1 MKFEYDFKDG
11 NTRFFYRAQQD
22 EILDEKIWNILKNGT
37 VHQFLLPVDIHRD
50 GNRIALIYD
59 IAGTINMLAWL
70 DSVSPDKQREMQ
82 QKVNYS
88 ISVLT
93 KSGIPREEI
102 VSELQKIYVDM
113 RTEEVKLICIP
124 LKQKI
129 KEFMRREDGPLVPP
143 APHGGF
149 IDVDEDVEEENLKK
163 KNPLLKGL
171 MGRKEKKEE
180 AEMIPEEENDI
191 WNTDTG
197 YISADLPM
205 YISQDEE
212 RRFVPDV
219 ENELSED
226 IGNEFD
232 LRMLQEFSEETETE
246 HDLVQED
253 NFPEENIRN
262 FATEP
267 LQNDFNVDDEG
278 NDGTVMLRDDGSES
292 TVLLKARLK
301 PDATLIRLQ
310 TQEKFRI
317 TTDIC
322 KIGKR
327 ALMVDICIRNNPT
340 VSREHCAIYFEE
352 EEGKY
357 YLEDKES
364 SNYTYLNGNRVM
376 PGQKAL
382 LKDGDQIRIS
392 DEEFIFR
399 KGEVR

>member
-37 VHQFLLPVDIHRD
+37 VHQFLLPLDVKRD
-50 GNRIALIYD
+50 GNGIVLVYD

-70 DSVSPDKQREMQ
+70 DGASSDKQHEMQ
-82 QKVNYS
+82 QKVKYS
-88 ISVLT
+88 ISVLI

-124 LKQKI
+124 LKQEI
-129 KEFMRREDGPLVPP
+129 KEFVRREDGPLVPP

-149 IDVDEDVEEENLKK
+149 IDMDEDMEEEKLKK
-163 KNPLLKGL
+163 KNSLFKG
-171 MGRKEKKEE
+171 MISWNEKKKEE
-180 AEMIPEEENDI
+180 EIIPEEQNDT
-191 WNTDTG
+191 WNSDVG
-197 YISADLPM
+197 YMPM
-205 YISQDEE
+205 KTPIYMPQDEE
-212 RRFVPDV
+212 KMFDSNV
-219 ENELSED
+219 EDEFSAKDRN
-226 IGNEFD
+226 GFD
-232 LRMLQEFSEETETE
+232 LGMMSEFSENTKVEVDSIQKVDFEK
-246 HDLVQED
+246 D
-253 NFPEENIRN
+253 NFE
-262 FATEP
+262 AEP

-340 VSREHCAIYFEE
+340 VSREHCAIYFDE

>member
-37 VHQFLLPVDIHRD
+37 VHQFLLPLDVKRD
-50 GNRIALIYD
+50 GNGIVLVYD

-70 DSVSPDKQREMQ
+70 DGASSDKQHEMQ
-82 QKVNYS
+82 QKVKYS
-88 ISVLT
+88 ISVLI

-124 LKQKI
+124 LKQEI
-129 KEFMRREDGPLVPP
+129 KEFVRREDGPLVPP

-149 IDVDEDVEEENLKK
+149 IDMDEDMEEEKLKK
-163 KNPLLKGL
+163 KNSLFKG
-171 MGRKEKKEE
+171 MISWNEKKKEE
-180 AEMIPEEENDI
+180 EIIPEEQNDT
-191 WNTDTG
+191 WNSDVG
-197 YISADLPM
+197 YMP
-205 YISQDEE
+205 QDEE
-212 RRFVPDV
+212 KMFDSNV
-219 ENELSED
+219 EDEFSAKDRN
-226 IGNEFD
+226 GFD
-232 LRMLQEFSEETETE
+232 LGMMSEFSENTKAEVDSIQKVDFER
-246 HDLVQED
+246 D
-253 NFPEENIRN
+253 NFE
-262 FATEP
+262 AEP
-267 LQNDFNVDDEG
+267 LQNDFNIDDEG

>member
-11 NTRFFYRAQQD
+11 NTRFFYRVQPD
-22 EILDEKIWNILKNGT
+22 EILDEKIWNILKKGT
-37 VHQFLLPVDIHRD
+37 VHQFLLPLDVKRN
-50 GNRIALIYD
+50 GNGIVLVYD

-70 DSVSPDKQREMQ
+70 DGASSDKQHEMQ
-82 QKVNYS
+82 QKVKYS
-88 ISVLT
+88 ISVLI

-124 LKQKI
+124 LKQEI
-129 KEFMRREDGPLVPP
+129 KEFVRREDGPLVPP

-149 IDVDEDVEEENLKK
+149 IDMDEDMEEEKLKK
-163 KNPLLKGL
+163 KNSLFKG
-171 MGRKEKKEE
+171 MISWNEKKKEE
-180 AEMIPEEENDI
+180 EIIPEEQNDT
-191 WNTDTG
+191 WNSDVG
-197 YISADLPM
+197 YMPM
-205 YISQDEE
+205 KTSMYMPQDEE
-212 RRFVPDV
+212 KMFDSNV
-219 ENELSED
+219 EDEFSAKDRN
-226 IGNEFD
+226 GFD
-232 LRMLQEFSEETETE
+232 LGMMSEFSENTKAEVDSIQKVDFER
-246 HDLVQED
+246 D
-253 NFPEENIRN
+253 NFE
-262 FATEP
+262 AEP
-267 LQNDFNVDDEG
+267 LQNDFNIDDEG